1 MRLLVCNDLDDWI
14 VRKKDIR
21 AWSHRFLWTLQDGD
35 AIVSMSEMDHG
46 HVRYVCALKGIDYDS
61 LHFFP
66 LRSSRFGGLMFDHL
80 ALKDEDFIAA
90 VAEDIDNLK
99 SVHALWPSP
108 HINDFVK
115 ALGVQHLWDGAEFFG
130 QGACEVIN
138 SMGSFRA
145 FAAAAGVPTNEGQ
158 VVRSI
163 EDAVAASKILF
174 KTNPSIM
181 VKKAHGGAGAGNHIV
196 TLSDADTFGH
206 AGGLYLSVLDD
217 ADAALKAFWDER
229 WEWASSSG
237 AYPVVVEAFR
247 QDCRSFYAEF
257 FCDDNGVEG
266 GVIGQLI
273 FEDRGLAREVVPTGA
288 LDAAAADKLAAGGKK
303 LARYFQSLGYR
314 GPLSADSIVDNT
326 GEVTFT
332 EVNAQYTGS
341 THLYEGIARLPKT
354 LPSPPRQVSQLASK
368 EEWRVYS
375 TNTFVKEIESAGLA
389 YDPSTGEGIVA
400 VTPKIGEDGDEAP
413 IIYAVLHQGEAS
425 FRQQNDALARIF
437 APRNRAEDIADTVLP
452 YPGAIARVDD
462 PFPVGK
468 EQVALAGGCLLLDD
482 GA

>member
-21 AWSHRFLWTLQDGD
+21 AWAHRFLWTLQDGD
-35 AIVSMSEMDHG
+35 AVVSMSEMDHS
-46 HVRYVCALKGIDYDS
+46 HIRYVCELKGVDYDS
-61 LHFFP
+61 LRFHP
-66 LRSSRFGGLMFDHL
+66 LRNSRFDGLMFDHL
-80 ALKDEDFIAA
+80 ALKDRDFITA
-90 VAEDIDNLK
+90 VAEDLDNLK

-108 HINDFVK
+108 HIYEFVK
-115 ALGVQHLWDGAEFFG
+115 ALGVPHLWDGAEFFG

-145 FAAAAGVPTNEGQ
+145 FAAAAGVPTNEGY

-163 EDAVAASKILF
+163 EDAAAASKTLF
-174 KTNPSIM
+174 KTNRSIM

-196 TLSDADTFGH
+196 TRSDSDAFGH
-206 AGGLYLSVLDD
+206 AGGLYLSFIED
-217 ADAALKAFWDER
+217 ADSALKEFWDER
-229 WEWASSSG
+229 WEWASSAG

-247 QDCRSFYAEF
+247 EGCRSFYIEF
-257 FCDDNGVEG
+257 FCDDSGVKG

-273 FEDRGLAREVVPTGA
+273 FEDRGLAREVVPSAA
-288 LDAAAADKLAAGGKK
+288 LDAAATEKLAAGGKK
-303 LARYFQSLGYR
+303 LAEYFQLLGYR
-314 GPLSADSIVDNT
+314 GPLSADSIVDDM

-341 THLYEGIARLPKT
+341 THLYEGIARLPQNI
-354 LPSPPRQVSQLASK
+354 PSPARQVSQLASV
-368 EEWRVYS
+368 EDWDVYS
-375 TNTFVKEIESAGLA
+375 ADRFLEDIESAGLA

-400 VTPKIGEDGDEAP
+400 VTPKIGEEGDSGP

-425 FRQQNDALARIF
+425 FARQHDALAEIY
-437 APRNRAEDIADTVLP
+437 ALPDPAHSKHDPVLP
-452 YPGAIARVDD
+452 HPGANTRIND

-468 EQVALAGGCLLLDD
+468 EQAALAGGCLLLGD